1 METQTDNLPEDTFY
15 KKWNILLKIIF
26 FFYCLKKSS
35 YTPSYQKEKIKVA
48 LHEIFYFIDFYCHSE
63 IENEKIIKNYVYI

>member
-1 METQTDNLPEDTFY
+1 METQTVNLPEDTFY

-26 FFYCLKKSS
+26 FFYCLKKYS

-48 LHEIFYFIDFYCHSE
+48 LHEIFYFIFLKP
-63 IENEKIIKNYVYI
+63 IEVQSITVIPL